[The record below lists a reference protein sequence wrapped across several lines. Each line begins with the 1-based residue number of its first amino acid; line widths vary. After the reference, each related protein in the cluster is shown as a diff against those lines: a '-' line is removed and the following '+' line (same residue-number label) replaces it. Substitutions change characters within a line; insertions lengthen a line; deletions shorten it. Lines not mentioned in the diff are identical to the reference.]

1 MKISGVVVLYN
12 PDEKVL
18 DNIKTYIDLL
28 DVLYVVDNSL
38 IPNDN
43 SKKYK
48 DKKIKYISNNGN
60 KGIAFALNV
69 GAKEALK
76 NGSEWLLTMDQD
88 SSFQKESLEKMIL
101 FLKEINKNIIMS
113 ESLDLS
119 YDKIGILSALQR
131 TELNKTEKLS
141 GISYPLVVMTS
152 GNLVNLNAYKKV
164 KGFKDWFFID
174 AVDFEFCLNLKKNG
188 YEIIQMNT
196 AELNHNLGESVE
208 KKMLGKTMY
217 VTNHNPIRR
226 YYITRNRHYLY
237 DLYKDDYLDYC
248 ALELSRTKHELIKII
263 LFEKDKIKKLKYI
276 YKGYRDYKKGIKG
289 ELK

>member
-28 DVLYVVDNSL
+28 DVLYVVDNSP

-60 KGIAFALNV
+60 KGIAFAFNV